1 VVFSVFHSISFRVA
15 HTNQANVIPETR
27 TNFDIYVFI
36 NLILLNKD
44 THIMIC
50 PKQER
55 QTISHKTRHRKM
67 KIRQHELYQ
76 NRGQLMCSEVYAIH
90 VQLVVTVVFR

>member
-1 VVFSVFHSISFRVA
+1 MSKTI
-15 HTNQANVIPETR
+15 E
-27 TNFDIYVFI
+27 
-36 NLILLNKD
+36 K
-44 THIMIC
+44 
-50 PKQER
+50 

-67 KIRQHELYQ
+67 KIGQHELYQ